1 MLQEQHSEHQQT
13 ITPLSNIPASALPA
27 PSGIPMKKSSIP
39 SAGSALPVFSTPK
52 RQIGQLTQ
60 PKVIYSHNQS
70 QQSLSA
76 SSQLYSNDTKT
87 SGNLFNIDN
96 LYTIHQMPSFHFFNF
111 NVVSNNYRD
120 IFLFENLYNLFIQRT
135 TF

>member
-1 MLQEQHSEHQQT
+1 MSPFNRRKVFKETTVNNTQGSVSTRSNMLQEQHSEHQQT

-96 LYTIHQMPSFHFFNF
+96 LYTIH
-111 NVVSNNYRD
+111 
-120 IFLFENLYNLFIQRT
+120 
-135 TF
+135 